1 MKRREKIIILIV
13 MVLITMFSLS
23 FVINLLLNKKYVVDE
38 ILYASHKSQLEGL
51 HDLITY
57 DYIWMMYFTVFSLI
71 VMMVFGV
78 MLLSKK

>member
-1 MKRREKIIILIV
+1 

-38 ILYASHKSQLEGL
+38 ILYAKGKNQHEGL

-57 DYIWMMYFTVFSLI
+57 DYISMMYFTIFSLI
-71 VMMVFGV
+71 VIMVFGV